1 MRKKA
6 KCATLIGC
14 LLLATSCNE
23 NDLIEMDGELMAEL
37 ESSAINSSFVSESK
51 AGETANLFMKKLS
64 DKASTR
70 SYNDFASVKTI
81 SKNGAPL
88 MYVFNY
94 KDGGFVIISATKDY
108 YPILAYSEESNFD
121 ASLGISGVMS
131 WIEDTK
137 ESVSSSETLNDSI
150 KAKIQGLWESLDIQ
164 DYPVTR
170 ETSSTRVGL
179 GNAEIA
185 CYERCED
192 LLNQYGY
199 GGDQG
204 WHFWPLAEA
213 RQALADI
220 GYSWLY
226 DNLCYSAEFNQSTPS
241 TSVLGWKFCTEKDE
255 IGPLVQTSWHQS
267 SPYND
272 YCNGHAAGC
281 GPIALAQLMNY
292 YKYPSQFTYNGH
304 TYNWNN
310 YQVAALV
317 KYVYDKTSSSP
328 IGDSSYTTPGE
339 MEDGI
344 KKIGYSVSVEDNVPY
359 KVEQEV
365 MSGHRPVIM
374 LGNSTNVSFLPGSLA
389 YIGDSHYWICDGM
402 KRTTQGKL
410 YIFTEWQPNGNG
422 NFVSGWGTIDNPDTY
437 GGVVYT
443 YSHMNWGWGGKC
455 DGWFSNTTKPSG
467 AYQYDH
473 PNMSNSSNYN
483 FKYARKNFYIR
494 KN

>member
-1 MRKKA
+1 M
-6 KCATLIGC
+6 
-14 LLLATSCNE
+14 
-23 NDLIEMDGELMAEL
+23 
-37 ESSAINSSFVSESK
+37 
-51 AGETANLFMKKLS
+51 
-64 DKASTR
+64 
-70 SYNDFASVKTI
+70 
-81 SKNGAPL
+81 
-88 MYVFNY
+88 
-94 KDGGFVIISATKDY
+94 
-108 YPILAYSEESNFD
+108 
-121 ASLGISGVMS
+121 
-131 WIEDTK
+131 
-137 ESVSSSETLNDSI
+137 
-150 KAKIQGLWESLDIQ
+150 
-164 DYPVTR
+164 
-170 ETSSTRVGL
+170 
-179 GNAEIA
+179 
-185 CYERCED
+185 
-192 LLNQYGY
+192 
-199 GGDQG
+199 
-204 WHFWPLAEA
+204 
-213 RQALADI
+213 
-220 GYSWLY
+220 
-226 DNLCYSAEFNQSTPS
+226 
-241 TSVLGWKFCTEKDE
+241 
-255 IGPLVQTSWHQS
+255 
-267 SPYND
+267 
-272 YCNGHAAGC
+272 
-281 GPIALAQLMNY
+281 
-292 YKYPSQFTYNGH
+292 
-304 TYNWNN
+304 
-310 YQVAALV
+310 V